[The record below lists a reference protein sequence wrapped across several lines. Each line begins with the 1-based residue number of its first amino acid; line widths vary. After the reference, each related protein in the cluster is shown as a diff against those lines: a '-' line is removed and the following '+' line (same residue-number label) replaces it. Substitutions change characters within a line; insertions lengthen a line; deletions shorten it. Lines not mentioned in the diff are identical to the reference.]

1 MPELFILAAFM
12 VGTLLLLAGLMVIF
26 RSWMIQRDT
35 FSGGAGDGTQS
46 HGPSGH

>member
-12 VGTLLLLAGLMVIF
+12 IGTLVLLAGLMVIF

-35 FSGGAGDGTQS
+35 LSGSTDGGT
-46 HGPSGH
+46 

>member
-12 VGTLLLLAGLMVIF
+12 LGTMVVLVGLMVIF

-35 FSGGAGDGTQS
+35 LSGDAGGGT
-46 HGPSGH
+46 